1 MTYGRSLKPKTQKIQ
16 APASM
21 DGWRQLMQAA
31 IEAADRTGDRRV
43 HGLRKAMVDGKAERV
58 LRMMGI
64 IHPGDIL
71 RVFPEKV

>member
-1 MTYGRSLKPKTQKIQ
+1 MHCLKRPGAKL
-16 APASM
+16 
-21 DGWRQLMQAA
+21 R
-31 IEAADRTGDRRV
+31 EAAERTGARRV

-64 IHPGDIL
+64 IHPGDLL